1 MEKEILVIE
10 GDFNGHI
17 RSKWE
22 NYETSMKVMVTLE
35 VNQKTRRT
43 SIKAMVDA
51 WHRIEWE

>member
-51 WHRIEWE
+51 WHIMEWE